1 MDTVTYP
8 SPDVIKFVQ
17 YYVVPVRLPFD
28 AKPEADN
35 LNVNWTPTLII
46 LDHDGGEHHR
56 TTGFLSAEELIPSL
70 LLGIGKSHFE
80 QAEFTDAISD
90 LDRLLKDYPES
101 ASAPEAIYFRGVT
114 RYKATQQAE
123 PLKEA
128 YEKLQADYPL
138 SEWAKRAAP
147 YRLL

>member
-1 MDTVTYP
+1 MDAVTYP
-8 SPDVIKFVQ
+8 SLDVIQFIQ
-17 YYVVPVRLPFD
+17 AHVVPVRLPFD

-35 LNVNWTPTLII
+35 FNVKWTPTLII

-56 TTGFLSAEELIPSL
+56 TTGFLAPEELLPMI
-70 LLGIGKSHFE
+70 LLGIGKTHFE
-80 QAEFTDAISD
+80 QEEFTEAITS
-90 LDRLLKDYPES
+90 LDTLLKDYPKS
-101 ASAPEAIYFRGVT
+101 DSAPEAIYYGGVS
-114 RYKATQQAE
+114 RYKSTHKAQ

-128 YEKLQADYPL
+128 YEKLQAQYPS